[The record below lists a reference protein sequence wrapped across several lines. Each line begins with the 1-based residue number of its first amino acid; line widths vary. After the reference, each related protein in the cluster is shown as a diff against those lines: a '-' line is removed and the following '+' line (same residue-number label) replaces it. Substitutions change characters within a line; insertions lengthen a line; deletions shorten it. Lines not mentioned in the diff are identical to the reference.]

1 MSNPTIAL
9 LDMELAELDE
19 EWFSIIRQEQRLER
33 WIMDG
38 RAVYQQELERP
49 QN

>member
-38 RAVYQQELERP
+38 RAVYQQELERT